1 MLKAAED
8 LNFEE
13 AARIRDEIKRLNE
26 TSLIFNENPMAKLQN
41 FIKKDD
47 ANNSQKINETWGSSC
62 YRRGETNRQR
72 NN

>member
-26 TSLIFNENPMAKLQN
+26 TSLIFNENPMAKL
-41 FIKKDD
+41 
-47 ANNSQKINETWGSSC
+47 
-62 YRRGETNRQR
+62 
-72 NN
+72 